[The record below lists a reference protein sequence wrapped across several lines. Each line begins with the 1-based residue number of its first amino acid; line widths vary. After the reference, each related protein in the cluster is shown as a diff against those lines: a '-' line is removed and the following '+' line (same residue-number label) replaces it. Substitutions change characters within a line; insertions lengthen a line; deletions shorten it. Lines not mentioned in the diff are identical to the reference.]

1 MSAGAGAKGEAIVTI
16 QNQPAGN
23 CYCKEEFPPETL
35 ILSFSFGIIVVE
47 IQNVDASL
55 CGHVCATDSGGGALW
70 TGACTRGKTDGSVI
84 ATLKQG
90 R

>member
-1 MSAGAGAKGEAIVTI
+1 MSAGAGAEGEAIVPNR
-16 QNQPAGN
+16 NQPAGN
-23 CYCKEEFPPETL
+23 SYCKEEFPPETL
-35 ILSFSFGIIVVE
+35 ILSFSFAIIVVK
-47 IQNVDASL
+47 IQNLDASL
-55 CGHVCATDSGGGALW
+55 CGHVCAADSGGLW

>member
-55 CGHVCATDSGGGALW
+55 CGHVCATDSGGGRSGQARAREEKL
-70 TGACTRGKTDGSVI
+70 TAVSLRP
-84 ATLKQG
+84 
-90 R
+90 